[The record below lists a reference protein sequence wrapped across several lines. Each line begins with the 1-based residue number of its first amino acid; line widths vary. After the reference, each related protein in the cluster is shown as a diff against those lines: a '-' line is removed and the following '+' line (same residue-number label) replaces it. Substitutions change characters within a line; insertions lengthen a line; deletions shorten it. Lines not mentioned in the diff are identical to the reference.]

1 MSIYFSTH
9 KKKKNF
15 PFALFGFLALLVWTG
30 MFFYL
35 LQKGYTISDLA
46 TASQESEVENIIGFV
61 IIVSSF
67 LLYFLSLG
75 IIREI
80 KSKFKFP
87 LYAFQFIFLALS
99 AISGYFLSSYI
110 FPELIN
116 YLLLSAALYY
126 FTLIIYFI
134 LQHRIYSRYFSRVIM
149 ILSSLPLIPFLFG
162 IYNFITGKSM
172 IFTPNAFSF
181 DNIALYALLFTM
193 LLYTGANSI
202 YLSYINRRVY

>member
-46 TASQESEVENIIGFV
+46 NTSQESEVENIIGFV

-67 LLYFLSLG
+67 LLYLLSLG

-80 KSKFKFP
+80 KTRFKFP
-87 LYAFQFIFLALS
+87 LYVFQFVFLGLS
-99 AISGYFLSSYI
+99 AISGYFLSSYV

-116 YLLLSAALYY
+116 YLMISAALYY
-126 FTLIIYFI
+126 LTLLIYFI
-134 LQHRIYSRYFSRVIM
+134 LQHRVYSRYFSRSIM
-149 ILSSLPLIPFLFG
+149 IISSLPLIPFLFG
-162 IYNFITGKSM
+162 IYTFITGNSM
-172 IFTPNAFSF
+172 IFTPNPFSF
-181 DNIALYALLFTM
+181 DNIVVYALLFTM
-193 LLYTGANSI
+193 LLYTGANSV